1 LDLKWTPESISQWQ
15 EFYNDAPR
23 FLFAGRAGN
32 FTYEYLPR
40 LPAFED
46 FKPPECKGGIPT
58 NSTILPTSS
67 TVLPTSSTI
76 RQKSFVLFT
85 LISFLT
91 TVITNVFL
99 K

>member
-1 LDLKWTPESISQWQ
+1 LDLTWTPESISQWQ
-15 EFYNDAPR
+15 DFYNNAPR

-32 FTYEYLPR
+32 FTFENLPR

-46 FKPPECKGGIPT
+46 FKPPECKRGI
-58 NSTILPTSS
+58 
-67 TVLPTSSTI
+67 PTSSTI
-76 RQKSFVLFT
+76 RPKSFVLFT